1 MTLFLSS
8 SGRLSHTGFWLAV
21 LVVYILGIASQMLTA
36 PVVLERAS
44 LWAFAAAQLVL
55 LWSWYA
61 LHAKRLRDAGSSTGL
76 AAGVAI
82 IYLLALVLFLMLLFF
97 FMMPEQASGDTVP
110 ASSVVGLYVL
120 LWVFGV
126 FGDRPSAGMV
136 EVYALGLLAVVS
148 APFLLVLGC
157 SLWAGTRRSVP
168 PTGASPAGAS

>member
-1 MTLFLSS
+1 MTLFLSP
-8 SGRLSHTGFWLAV
+8 SGRLSHARFWLAV
-21 LVVYILGIASQMLTA
+21 LAVYLLGIASQMQTA
-36 PVVLERAS
+36 PLVLERTS
-44 LWAFAAAQLVL
+44 LWPFAAAQIVI

-61 LHAKRLRDAGSSTGL
+61 LHAKRLRDAGRSSGL

-97 FMMPEQASGDTVP
+97 LMMPEGASGDTVP
-110 ASSVVGLYVL
+110 ASSFVGLYVL
-120 LWVFGV
+120 LWVFGL

-136 EVYALGLLAVVS
+136 EVYALGVLAVVS

-168 PTGASPAGAS
+168 PAGAS